1 MKKTIL
7 KYSSLLAL
15 LGAPLISSQTYATE
29 CVNGANVDGCEI
41 TADETTYT
49 LTGDISTTA
58 NVAEGIDI
66 GQFAN
71 DNTITQTG
79 NITTTGD
86 SALGIGLEASDGNNL
101 TIDGNISTNGSQS
114 YGIYILSDDFN
125 RNVNLGGDGQV
136 GNTITMNGN
145 LLIKGENS
153 FGALI
158 TTFADNNNVTINGN
172 TTITG
177 NLTAGLGLWSA
188 GETLGSGNVMT
199 QNGDI
204 TTTGDSSTGLW
215 LFANS
220 APAGTN
226 NTINMN
232 GSITTTGNGGAGIF
246 MELNSG
252 QTINM
257 VGDISTQGTQGASA
271 GGLSFANGIFM
282 RDDNDNNTIN
292 ITGDITTSGAGSSA
306 INNTNGTNNTFNITG
321 DIITSGTGGNSEPVL
336 LENSDSNTFTLSGA
350 VHSLGG
356 DQAIAVDATSQN
368 NTFTFKRGVSFIG
381 ELENNGG
388 TTNKLI
394 FDMGKAASY
403 NLDTD
408 DTTWTL
414 EDASKP
420 IVLGSAKSM
429 GVADIDN
436 QAHVL
441 YRRMDPVNDV
451 LSERQRLYTEGQR
464 PAGNYIDSY
473 YGHDKRHKDYS
484 EISGNARG
492 VTVGYVLE
500 NTETPMEVLVNFEVS
515 QDNYGAG
522 LAKQTTETNSLLA
535 GLFLPT
541 IVEDILGG
549 NLSAKLLAGASD
561 NDAKRTV
568 LNNTLNL
575 SSASEE
581 VSGDYTSAYVS
592 AGAEWFT
599 EFLKVERVT
608 HELSVGTDL
617 VQAYNDD
624 YNAGE
629 YSVDSRSMTQVQSR
643 AQYGLN
649 FKSLDK
655 KFSVGAQV
663 GVAYQD
669 LLSGDKQDYK
679 INGTSASYKG
689 DESNTYYTA
698 GLGAKYYLAETTNFY
713 VDAKFSNSSD
723 DIRNRTVDFGFISR
737 F

>member
-1 MKKTIL
+1 M
-7 KYSSLLAL
+7 
-15 LGAPLISSQTYATE
+15 
-29 CVNGANVDGCEI
+29 
-41 TADETTYT
+41 
-49 LTGDISTTA
+49 
-58 NVAEGIDI
+58 
-66 GQFAN
+66 
-71 DNTITQTG
+71 
-79 NITTTGD
+79 
-86 SALGIGLEASDGNNL
+86 
-101 TIDGNISTNGSQS
+101 
-114 YGIYILSDDFN
+114 
-125 RNVNLGGDGQV
+125 
-136 GNTITMNGN
+136 
-145 LLIKGENS
+145 
-153 FGALI
+153 
-158 TTFADNNNVTINGN
+158 
-172 TTITG
+172 
-177 NLTAGLGLWSA
+177 
-188 GETLGSGNVMT
+188 
-199 QNGDI
+199 
-204 TTTGDSSTGLW
+204 
-215 LFANS
+215 
-220 APAGTN
+220 
-226 NTINMN
+226 
-232 GSITTTGNGGAGIF
+232 
-246 MELNSG
+246 
-252 QTINM
+252 
-257 VGDISTQGTQGASA
+257 
-271 GGLSFANGIFM
+271 
-282 RDDNDNNTIN
+282 
-292 ITGDITTSGAGSSA
+292 
-306 INNTNGTNNTFNITG
+306 
-321 DIITSGTGGNSEPVL
+321 
-336 LENSDSNTFTLSGA
+336 
-350 VHSLGG
+350 
-356 DQAIAVDATSQN
+356 DATSQN